1 MMVMLVLRRLERLLS
16 RPMKLDQEEVGACA
30 EDGSQVTR
38 EEGDEPPVIVG
49 CEHLAPDI
57 EPHWAVEGLV
67 PAHVLGVV
75 PRGGRV

>member
-49 CEHLAPDI
+49 CEHLAP
-57 EPHWAVEGLV
+57 
-67 PAHVLGVV
+67 PASHHYNYED
-75 PRGGRV
+75 